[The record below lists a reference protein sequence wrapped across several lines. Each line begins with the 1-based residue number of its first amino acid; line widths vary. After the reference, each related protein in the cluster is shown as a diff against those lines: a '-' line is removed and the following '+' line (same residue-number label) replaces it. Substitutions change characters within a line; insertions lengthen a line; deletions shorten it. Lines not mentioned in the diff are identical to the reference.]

1 MGLPD
6 GRGRGGVAG
15 EDGAGQVFVG
25 SIAFDL
31 LLGDV
36 RSLKQK
42 RSLVRPLVAELRR
55 KYDVSA
61 AEAGHLDLHRRALVW
76 VAVVAA
82 GPAHCVEV
90 LDACERLG
98 AYRPEMELLSARR
111 QVLRSDE
118 IDEHL
123 SSETEDE

>member
-1 MGLPD
+1 M
-6 GRGRGGVAG
+6 
-15 EDGAGQVFVG
+15 FVG

-55 KYDVSA
+55 KFDVSA
-61 AEAGHLDLHRRALVW
+61 AEAGHLDLHRRALVG

-90 LDACERLG
+90 LDACERLV

-118 IDEHL
+118 IDEQP